1 MRRAGGRNEEAVTRA
16 ERKAWLAGLKEGD
29 EVAVT
34 ADDRPES
41 LRYAWITT
49 LTMVNE
55 RGFGWPRGSGM
66 SPGLVKPNGRI
77 RTPYGS
83 AYIQPVTDEI
93 RQAVRDRSELA
104 AIGRTDWARV
114 PVEVRRQIAALLR
127 IVTP

>member
-1 MRRAGGRNEEAVTRA
+1 MTRT

-34 ADDRPES
+34 ADDKPES
-41 LRYAWITT
+41 LRYAWIAT

-55 RGFGWPRGSGM
+55 RGFSWNRGHGM
-66 SPGLVKPNGRI
+66 SPAIVKPNGRI

-93 RQAVRDRSELA
+93 RRDVRDRDELA
-104 AIGRTDWARV
+104 AIGRTDWTRV

-127 IVTP
+127 IVKP